1 VAVAQP
7 GRPMHAGAVLPVHL
21 AAAGPGELVRYARR
35 LESLG
40 ARHLTLF
47 DHVLGSD
54 LLDRDPPL
62 RVAYDYRTPFREPL
76 VLAAYLAA
84 STTTLELATG
94 VLALPQRQTALVAKQ
109 VAELTMLSGGR
120 FRLGVGIGLNRV
132 ESEAMGAEYVTRGAR
147 QEEQIR
153 LLRRFWTEDL
163 VDFTG
168 RFHRVD
174 RAGIAP
180 LPPEPTEVW
189 LGGRS
194 DAAVDRAVRLA
205 DGFVAVVHGPDDL
218 RLVECIAAA
227 ALTAGR
233 AGFGIEALVDYHQE
247 PGGVSSLLPRLR
259 ELGVTHVTVRTD
271 SLGPSLGSHEAAV
284 GEFLANVRGI

>member
-1 VAVAQP
+1 MAVARP
-7 GRPMHAGAVLPVHL
+7 GRSMQAGAVLPARL

-35 LESLG
+35 LENLG

-47 DHVLGSD
+47 DHVLGAD

-62 RVAYDYRTPFREPL
+62 QVAYDYRTPFREPL

-84 STTTLELATG
+84 STTTLKLATG
-94 VLALPQRQTALVAKQ
+94 VLALPQRQTVLVAKQ
-109 VAELTMLSGGR
+109 VAELAMLSEGR

-153 LLRRFWTEDL
+153 LLRRLWTADL

-180 LPPEPTEVW
+180 LPPEPPEVW
-189 LGGRS
+189 LGGMS
-194 DAAVDRAVRLA
+194 DVAVDRAVRLA

-218 RLVECIAAA
+218 QLVECIAAA
-227 ALTAGR
+227 ALAAGR
-233 AGFGIEALVDYHQE
+233 AGFGIEALVDYHQK
-247 PGGVSSLLPRLR
+247 PGGVTSLLPRLG
-259 ELGVTHVTVRTD
+259 ELGVTHITVRTD
-271 SLGPSLGSHEAAV
+271 SLGPSLESHEAAV

>member
-1 VAVAQP
+1 M
-7 GRPMHAGAVLPVHL
+7 RAGAVLPVHV

-35 LESLG
+35 LEELG
-40 ARHLTLF
+40 ACHLTLF
-47 DHVLGSD
+47 DHVLGAD

-84 STTTLELATG
+84 STTTLTFATG
-94 VLALPQRQTALVAKQ
+94 VLALPQRQTILVAKQ

-120 FRLGVGIGLNRV
+120 FRLGVGIGLNPV

-153 LLRRFWTEDL
+153 LLRRLWTEDL

-180 LPPEPTEVW
+180 LPPEPPEVW
-189 LGGRS
+189 LGGKS

-205 DGFVAVVHGPDDL
+205 DGFVAVVHGPDDV
-218 RLVECIAAA
+218 RLVGRIADAA
-227 ALTAGR
+227 RAAGR
-233 AGFGIEALVDYHQE
+233 TGFGIEALVDYDHE
-247 PGGVSSLLPRLR
+247 PGGVTSLLPRLL
-259 ELGVTHVTVRTD
+259 ELGVTQITVRTD
-271 SLGPSLGSHEAAV
+271 CLGPSLESHEAAV
-284 GEFLANVRGI
+284 GEFLATVRGT